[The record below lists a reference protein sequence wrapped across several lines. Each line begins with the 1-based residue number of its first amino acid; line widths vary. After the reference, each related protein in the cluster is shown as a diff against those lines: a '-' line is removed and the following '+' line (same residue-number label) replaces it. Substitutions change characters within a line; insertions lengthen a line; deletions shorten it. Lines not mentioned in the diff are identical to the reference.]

1 MIIRRIWAHFLA
13 LTSMTNI
20 EKAIEAIRND
30 ELIIVTDDETRENEG
45 DFICAGENVTGQMI
59 NIMAKYGRGLI
70 CTPISKEVAENIKLP
85 LMVANNTDNHET
97 AFTVSIDHVNT
108 TTGISAYERAETIRN
123 IVNPAS
129 KPEDFRRPGHVFP
142 LIAKKGGVLERDGHT
157 EATIDL
163 MRLAGK
169 KEVGLCCEIMAEDG
183 HMMRGEGLV
192 KLADKLGLVMT
203 SVAEIQ
209 QYIRENKALDLEMT
223 NPVKLPSDYGE
234 FTALGFIDPENGKE
248 HIALTKGDIKGENI
262 LTRIH
267 SECLTGDVLGSKRC
281 DCGNQLHKALKIIEE
296 NGAGILLYMRQ
307 EGRGIGLFN
316 KLKAYE
322 LQEHGFDTVD
332 ANRKLGFPDDM
343 RDYRVAAEILKKLG
357 VKSVKLMTN
366 NPDKVEQ
373 IKKYGV
379 KVSERKP
386 LEIKSNEIDRQ
397 YLKVKA
403 VRMGHDLR
411 EFKEIKNA

>member
-1 MIIRRIWAHFLA
+1 
-13 LTSMTNI
+13 MTNI

-45 DFICAGENVTGQMI
+45 DFICAGESVTGQMI

-70 CTPISKEVAENIKLP
+70 CTPISKEVADNIKLP

-108 TTGISAYERAETIRN
+108 TTGISAFERAETIRN

-209 QYIRENKALDLEMT
+209 QYIRENRALDLEMT

-296 NGAGILLYMRQ
+296 NGVGILLYMRQ

-343 RDYRVAAEILKKLG
+343 RDYKVACEILKKLG

-411 EFKEIKNA
+411 EFKEIKNAWI

>member
-1 MIIRRIWAHFLA
+1 
-13 LTSMTNI
+13 MTNI
-20 EKAIEAIRND
+20 EKAIEAIRNN
-30 ELIIVTDDETRENEG
+30 ELIIVIDDESRENEG

-59 NIMAKYGRGLI
+59 NTMAKYGRGLI
-70 CTPISKEVAENIKLP
+70 CTPIGKEIADNLKLTP
-85 LMVANNTDNHET
+85 MVNNNTDNHET

-108 TTGISAYERAETIRN
+108 LTGISAFERADTIRN
-123 IVNPAS
+123 LVNPSS

-142 LIAKKGGVLERDGHT
+142 LVAKKGGVLERDGHT

-163 MRLAGK
+163 MKLAGM
-169 KEVGLCCEIMAEDG
+169 KEVGLCCEIMDDDG
-183 HMMRGEGLV
+183 HMMRGEDLV

-203 SVAEIQ
+203 SVAELQ
-209 QYIRENKALDLEMT
+209 AYIRENKTFDLEMT
-223 NPVKLPSDYGE
+223 NPVKLPSEYGE
-234 FTALGFIDPENGKE
+234 FTAIGFIDPENGKE

-267 SECLTGDVLGSKRC
+267 SECLTGDVLGSRRC
-281 DCGNQLHKALKIIEE
+281 DCGNQLHKALKTIEE
-296 NGAGILLYMRQ
+296 NGQGVLLYMRQ

-343 RDYRVAAEILKKLG
+343 RDYKVAAEILKKLG

-366 NPDKVEQ
+366 NPDKVKQIEQ
-373 IKKYGV
+373 YGV
-379 KVSERKP
+379 KVSERRP
-386 LEIKSNEIDRQ
+386 LEIKSNDIDRN

-403 VRMGHDLR
+403 VRMGHQLR
-411 EFKEIKNA
+411 EFKENK

>member
-1 MIIRRIWAHFLA
+1 
-13 LTSMTNI
+13 MTNI

-108 TTGISAYERAETIRN
+108 STGISAFERAETIRN

-296 NGAGILLYMRQ
+296 NGEGILLYMRQ

-357 VKSVKLMTN
+357 VESVKLMTN

-373 IKKYGV
+373 IEKYGV
-379 KVSERKP
+379 KVNERKP

>member
-1 MIIRRIWAHFLA
+1 
-13 LTSMTNI
+13 MTNI

-30 ELIIVTDDETRENEG
+30 ELIIVTDDESRENEG

-70 CTPISKEVAENIKLP
+70 CTPISKEVANNIKLP

-108 TTGISAYERAETIRN
+108 STGISAFERAETIRN

-157 EATIDL
+157 EATVDL

-209 QYIRENKALDLEMT
+209 QYIRENNALDLEMT

-234 FTALGFIDPENGKE
+234 FTAIGFIDPENGKE

-281 DCGNQLHKALKIIEE
+281 DCGNQLHKALRTIEE
-296 NGAGILLYMRQ
+296 NGKGILLYMRQ

-343 RDYRVAAEILKKLG
+343 RDYKVAAEILKKLG
-357 VKSVKLMTN
+357 VKSVRLMTN

>member
-1 MIIRRIWAHFLA
+1 
-13 LTSMTNI
+13 MTNI

-108 TTGISAYERAETIRN
+108 STGISAFERAETIRN

-157 EATIDL
+157 EATVDL

-183 HMMRGEGLV
+183 HMMKGEGLV

-209 QYIRENKALDLEMT
+209 QYIRDNKALDLEMT

-296 NGAGILLYMRQ
+296 NGEGILLYMRQ

-373 IKKYGV
+373 IEKYGV
-379 KVSERKP
+379 KVNERKP
-386 LEIKSNEIDRQ
+386 LEIKSNDIDRQ

-411 EFKEIKNA
+411 EFKEIKNAWI